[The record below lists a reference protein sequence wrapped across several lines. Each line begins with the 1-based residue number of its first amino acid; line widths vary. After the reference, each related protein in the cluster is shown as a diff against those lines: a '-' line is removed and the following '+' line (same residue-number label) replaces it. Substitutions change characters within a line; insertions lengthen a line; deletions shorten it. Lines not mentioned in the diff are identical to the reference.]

1 MGKTTDLLES
11 KDKQIRAA
19 KVPVV
24 IYGTRINIS
33 KPVDKLFPLETA
45 EISQYSV
52 IRLSAVEVWRRKN
65 VTYINF

>member
-45 EISQYSV
+45 
-52 IRLSAVEVWRRKN
+52 
-65 VTYINF
+65 